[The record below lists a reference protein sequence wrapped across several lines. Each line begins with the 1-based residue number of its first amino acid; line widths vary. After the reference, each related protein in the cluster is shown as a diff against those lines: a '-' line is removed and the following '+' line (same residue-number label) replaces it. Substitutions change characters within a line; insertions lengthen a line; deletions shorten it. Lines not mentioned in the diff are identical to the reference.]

1 MKISRPGSSQ
11 PSATASKP
19 SGVRPGRSGD
29 FAAKLEEADKAR
41 AKPAAAP
48 RSGSTAANRATSVSD
63 IASDLRAARIT
74 PEAAIDKVIDR
85 IVARQLGIHAS
96 PAAREKIG
104 AALRERLADDPLLA
118 AKVRTLSEEI

>member
-1 MKISRPGSSQ
+1 MKISRPGLPQ
-11 PSATASKP
+11 PSASKP
-19 SGVRPGRSGD
+19 SGVGPSKRGD
-29 FAAKLEEADKAR
+29 FAAKLDKAR
-41 AKPAAAP
+41 SKPAAAP
-48 RSGSTAANRATSVSD
+48 RARSASATSVSD

-74 PEAAIDKVIDR
+74 PQVAIDKVIDR

-96 PAAREKIG
+96 PAAKEKIG